1 MQLHKSN
8 PMRPLHKLREKLNRV
23 GRRTGNL
30 PIRVRLFLITFG
42 VILLFL
48 VIIFSSNT
56 LLLQPYYNYM
66 KEKKLT
72 STLLKISALDLT
84 DADDTGYASDKLAM
98 KLKSFEEDGNIRM
111 IILDDSLR
119 ILYFE
124 SDGMA
129 ALSHPDHYDG
139 ARQFFNSLF
148 EMSEKEYRG
157 EGTLSS
163 PAISRRR
170 NPKTNT
176 NYLSL
181 YSVIPM
187 TEDNET
193 VYYHILMNTS
203 LSAIEDAVAAFN
215 DYALVLGI
223 FAMIISGLV
232 SVVLCSNFVRPIL
245 RINQATKQ
253 LADMDFSVKL
263 EIRSNDELGQ
273 LAESINHLSS
283 ELENKI
289 GQLSVANTQLKKDIE
304 EKEKIDLM
312 RREMI
317 SNISHEF
324 KTPLAII
331 MGYCEGLQLNI
342 NSDEKD
348 YYCSVISDEAV
359 KLNSLAVRLLDLAE
373 LESDAVLDLSEFSLA
388 ELAEERLKT
397 MSYIF
402 SEHGITTGFSSSG
415 NCTVLADCGKIE
427 EVINNLLSN
436 ARHHTPDGGHISIE
450 TADEGNSVTC
460 TVFNSGSHI
469 PEESLE
475 RIWESFYKVDK
486 ARTRKYGGSGLGL
499 KIVSSIIHLHGGSYS
514 AENTPEGVLFRFTL
528 PKDGMNDA
536 D

>member
-1 MQLHKSN
+1 MS
-8 PMRPLHKLREKLNRV
+8 PIASLREKFNTV
-23 GRRTGNL
+23 SRRTGNL
-30 PIRVRLFLITFG
+30 PLRVRLFLITFG
-42 VILLFL
+42 VLLLFL
-48 VIIFSSNT
+48 GIIFLTNT
-56 LLLQPYYNYM
+56 FLLKPYYHYM

-72 STLLKISALDLT
+72 STLLKISSLDLSDT
-84 DADDTGYASDKLAM
+84 DEQGYASDRLSM
-98 KLKSFEEDGNIRM
+98 QLKSLEEEGNIVLILLNDDLD
-111 IILDDSLR
+111 II
-119 ILYFE
+119 YY
-124 SDGMA
+124 DGEGLVGA
-129 ALSHPDHYDG
+129 RSPDRFDG

-148 EMSEKEYRG
+148 EMSEKEYKG

-163 PAISRRR
+163 PAISTRR
-170 NPKTNT
+170 NPKTDT
-176 NYLSL
+176 LYLSL
-181 YSVIPM
+181 YSVIPSSV
-187 TEDNET
+187 DGET
-193 VYYHILMNTS
+193 AYYHILMNTS
-203 LSAIEDAVAAFN
+203 LSAIEDAVSAFN
-215 DYALVLGI
+215 DYALALGL
-223 FAMIISGLV
+223 FAMMISGLV

-263 EIRSNDELGQ
+263 DVSSKDELGQ

-283 ELENKI
+283 ELETKI
-289 GQLSVANTQLKKDIE
+289 GQLSIANKQLKRDIE

-342 NSDEKD
+342 NNEEKD

-359 KLNSLAVRLLDLAE
+359 KLNNIAARLLNLAE
-373 LESDAVLDLSEFSLA
+373 LESGVEMDISEFSLA

-397 MSYIF
+397 ISYIF
-402 SEHGITTGFSSSG
+402 SEHDISTGFKSAGSCLVNG
-415 NCTVLADCGKIE
+415 DYGRIE

-436 ARHHTPDGGHISIE
+436 AQHHTPDGGHISVE
-450 TADEGNSVTC
+450 VTDEGDKVSCCVY
-460 TVFNSGSHI
+460 NSGSHI

-499 KIVSSIIHLHGGSYS
+499 KIVSSIINLHGGSCR
-514 AENTPEGVLFRFTL
+514 AENTPDGVRFIFTL
-528 PKDGMNDA
+528 PKEIPVRQEYEVK
-536 D
+536 